1 MLFLQKQLYR
11 LDCIRYSEV
20 STDETWGKRLYL
32 GAYGTATDPS
42 AQVVAAILVVC
53 EMSHF

>member
-1 MLFLQKQLYR
+1 MLFLQKQPYR

-32 GAYGTATDPS
+32 GAYGTVTDPS
-42 AQVVAAILVVC
+42 AQAVAAILAAC
-53 EMSHF
+53 EMSRF